1 MCPLDND
8 IANSK
13 LLQAA
18 KDGKVQE
25 VAAALDRGARINK
38 TDTNGETALL
48 IAAKRGDAAMFDLL
62 VSRGAAIDFLDNA
75 GSDALMIAIMAKQ
88 DKLARKCLSLPFNL
102 AAKNEKG
109 KTAFLLAAEFNLP
122 QVMTGLQ
129 KQGADIAAQDKTGAT
144 ALMLAAENDG
154 LPKSFVRLL
163 RSDAAALETKDHDG
177 RTVLMRQLNKG
188 VSAARKVSALLKAGA
203 DVSQI
208 DRRHQSVQ
216 DIARMWGM
224 EDMVKTAFEN
234 YDVKRLTQGSGR
246 AVPLM
251 KKIQFK
257 K

>member
-38 TDTNGETALL
+38 TDTHGETALL

-144 ALMLAAENDG
+144 ALMLAAENNG

-163 RSDAAALETKDHDG
+163 RSDAAALETKDRSRNRARLSKITSRKSKKTPARRLKICWVVAACSVKKRNRRLCRLLHLHLQNPPAMKALPHRD
-177 RTVLMRQLNKG
+177 RQLEKQ
-188 VSAARKVSALLKAGA
+188 
-203 DVSQI
+203 SQ
-208 DRRHQSVQ
+208 
-216 DIARMWGM
+216 
-224 EDMVKTAFEN
+224 
-234 YDVKRLTQGSGR
+234 
-246 AVPLM
+246 
-251 KKIQFK
+251 
-257 K
+257 